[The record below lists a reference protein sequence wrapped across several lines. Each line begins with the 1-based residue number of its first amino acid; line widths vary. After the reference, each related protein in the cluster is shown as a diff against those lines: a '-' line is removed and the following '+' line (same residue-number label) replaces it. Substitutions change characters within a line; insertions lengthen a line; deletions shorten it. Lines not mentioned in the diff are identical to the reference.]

1 MTMNNPYPI
10 IRPLLF
16 ALEPERAHQLT
27 FLVLDRLAQTRFGD
41 WLTGPRHLEPFELMG
56 LHFANRVG
64 LAAGL
69 DKNGD
74 HIDALGA
81 LGFGFLEIGTV
92 TPRPQPGNSRPR
104 IFRIPR
110 RQALINRL
118 GFNNNGLDAMIANLE
133 RSHYRGVL
141 GINIGKNGA
150 TPQDEALSDY
160 RECLVRVYPYA
171 SYVTINVS
179 SPNTKDLRQLQGGD
193 ELDHLLG
200 GLAEA
205 REALSAR
212 HGKRVP
218 LVLKIAPD
226 LDEAQ
231 IERISEA
238 LVTHGMDGVI
248 ATNTT
253 ISRDAVA
260 GEVNAGQTGGL
271 SGAPVFEMSNKVIRS
286 LREHLP
292 AGFPM
297 IGVGGVLSGRD
308 ASAKIAAGA
317 DLIQIYTGLIYRGP
331 ALIAEC
337 ARALGTTASDISP
350 SEI

>member
-1 MTMNNPYPI
+1 MKNPYSL

-16 ALEPERAHQLT
+16 ALEPERAHRLT
-27 FLVLDRLAQTRFGD
+27 FSVLDRLAKTSLVD
-41 WLTGPRHLEPFELMG
+41 HLTGPRCVQPFEMMG
-56 LHFANRVG
+56 IRFANRVG

-92 TPRPQPGNSRPR
+92 TPRPQAGNAKPR
-104 IFRIPR
+104 IFRIVR
-110 RQALINRL
+110 REALINRL

-133 RSHYRGVL
+133 RSSYRGVL
-141 GINIGKNGA
+141 GINIGKNGT
-150 TPQDEALSDY
+150 TPQERALDDY
-160 RECLVRVYPYA
+160 RECLVRVYPHA

-179 SPNTKDLRQLQGGD
+179 SPNTRDLRKLQEGD

-200 GLAEA
+200 GLAET
-205 REALSAR
+205 REKLIAT
-212 HGKRVP
+212 HGRRIP
-218 LVLKIAPD
+218 LALKIAPD
-226 LDEAQ
+226 LEPLQ
-231 IERISEA
+231 IERICKA
-238 LVTHGMDGVI
+238 LIAHGMDAVI

-253 ISRDAVA
+253 VSRDAIA
-260 GEVNAGQTGGL
+260 GETNAGQTGGL
-271 SGAPVFEMSNKVIRS
+271 SGSPVFEMSNRIIRA

-292 AGFPM
+292 AAFPI
-297 IGVGGVLSGRD
+297 IGAGGVLSARD
-308 ASAKIAAGA
+308 ARTKIESGA

-331 ALIAEC
+331 ALIGEC
-337 ARALGTTASDISP
+337 ACALAETQGDISQ